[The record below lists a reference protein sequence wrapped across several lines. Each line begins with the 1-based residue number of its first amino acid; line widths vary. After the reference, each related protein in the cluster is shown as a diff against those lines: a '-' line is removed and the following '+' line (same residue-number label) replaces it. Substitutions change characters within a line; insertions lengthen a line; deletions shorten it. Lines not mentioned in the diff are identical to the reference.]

1 MQEEA
6 MAKAA
11 NTVPRVINILF
22 KNCKYIFIVYEFRII
37 F

>member
-11 NTVPRVINILF
+11 NTVPRVNNILF
-22 KNCKYIFIVYEFRII
+22 KYIFIVYEFRII